1 MKRKSSHQATKIPTK
16 RLRSKLPRRR
26 RINPS
31 PIVLLGS
38 PKPPPAHSKSIA
50 LNSTCSAVFIGG
62 GGVEGESVYRRVT
75 RSFRKRRENACAKE
89 IGGFEVEVSEN
100 SCVESCSMVTEA
112 ETDLQSKG
120 VGGVV
125 IGGSKKVPARSVEFR
140 GELLKI
146 GDGKG
151 NESAP
156 ISETCE
162 PLCSEI
168 TGSCTNVCSN
178 VCSNVLTSTS
188 TIDQKTSVIAVNDDI
203 DLVCAEQNAI
213 GDGDDDLEVI
223 SSAMTLSEVQ
233 SELFASAS
241 EMNFSEDYTPSIS
254 LDTGSQFLEK
264 SIGDSSQSHCFS
276 LFKQFCQQLSRRSS
290 AQDDDAQSRDDEDC
304 LDDVTFCEFEDEDDE
319 ECYKKLRSRERKQP
333 IDQVIDYAHDEC
345 DTVSEYGSMILEQR
359 TLMVNWII
367 EVRSSPVSLFEKLL
381 AVLFKLDSVVLFAVY
396 SNYMTS
402 HKRQLHDETM
412 FLGVHLLDRFLT
424 KAFFSS
430 RRDNEAL
437 GISCLTLATRIEE
450 KQPYNTVPPKT
461 FSIGN
466 NIYSRSE
473 IVAMEWVVL
482 EVLKFRCF
490 TPTLHNFMGFYLK
503 AADADEW
510 MKQKAKYLAEL
521 ALRDNRQLRYWPSTV
536 AAVLVILVSL
546 SADRQLSCQHVMET
560 HMRTKVDDL
569 PECLKV

>member
-1 MKRKSSHQATKIPTK
+1 MKRKSSHQATKISTK

-38 PKPPPAHSKSIA
+38 PKPPAAHSNTS
-50 LNSTCSAVFIGG
+50 LNSTCSAVFVGG
-62 GGVEGESVYRRVT
+62 GGVEGESVYRRVA
-75 RSFRKRRENACAKE
+75 RSFNKRRENACSKE

-100 SCVESCSMVTEA
+100 SCVESCSVVTEA

-125 IGGSKKVPARSVEFR
+125 IGGSQKVPARSVEFR
-140 GELLKI
+140 GELLKN

-156 ISETCE
+156 ISEKCE

-168 TGSCTNVCSN
+168 TESCTNVCSN
-178 VCSNVLTSTS
+178 VCSNVLNSAS
-188 TIDQKTSVIAVNDDI
+188 TIDQKTNMIAVNDDI
-203 DLVCAEQNAI
+203 DLACAEQIAI
-213 GDGDDDLEVI
+213 GDGDDDLEVV
-223 SSAMTLSEVQ
+223 SSAATFSEVQ
-233 SELFASAS
+233 SVLFASGS
-241 EMNFSEDYTPSIS
+241 EMDFSEDYTPSIW
-254 LDTGSQFLEK
+254 LDTGSQFSEK

-290 AQDDDAQSRDDEDC
+290 ARDDDAQSRDDEDS

-319 ECYKKLRSRERKQP
+319 QCYKKLRNRERKQP
-333 IDQVIDYAHDEC
+333 MDQVIDYAHDEC
-345 DTVSEYGSMILEQR
+345 DTVSEHGSMILEQR

-367 EVRSSPVSLFEKLL
+367 E
-381 AVLFKLDSVVLFAVY
+381 
-396 SNYMTS
+396 TS
-402 HKRQLHDETM
+402 HKKQLHDETM
-412 FLGVHLLDRFLT
+412 FLGVHLLDRFLS
-424 KAFFSS
+424 KAFFRS
-430 RRDNEAL
+430 RRDIEAL

-450 KQPYNTVPPKT
+450 KQPYNTVPQKT

-466 NIYSRSE
+466 NIYRRSE
-473 IVAMEWVVL
+473 VVAMEWVVL

-503 AADADEW
+503 AANADEW

-546 SADRQLSCQHVMET
+546 AADRQLSSQHVMET

-569 PECLKV
+569 PECLKSLEWLVRFAC

>member
-1 MKRKSSHQATKIPTK
+1 M
-16 RLRSKLPRRR
+16 
-26 RINPS
+26 
-31 PIVLLGS
+31 
-38 PKPPPAHSKSIA
+38 
-50 LNSTCSAVFIGG
+50 
-62 GGVEGESVYRRVT
+62 YRRVT
-75 RSFRKRRENACAKE
+75 RSFSKRRENACSKE

-100 SCVESCSMVTEA
+100 SCVESCSVVTEA

-125 IGGSKKVPARSVEFR
+125 IGGSQKVPARSVEFR
-140 GELLKI
+140 GELLKN

-156 ISETCE
+156 ISEKCE

-168 TGSCTNVCSN
+168 TESCTNVCSN
-178 VCSNVLTSTS
+178 VLNSAS
-188 TIDQKTSVIAVNDDI
+188 TIDQKTIVIAVNDDI
-203 DLVCAEQNAI
+203 DLACAEQIAI
-213 GDGDDDLEVI
+213 GDGDDDLEVV
-223 SSAMTLSEVQ
+223 SSAATFSEVQ
-233 SELFASAS
+233 SVLFASGS
-241 EMNFSEDYTPSIS
+241 EMDFSEDYTPSIW
-254 LDTGSQFLEK
+254 LDTGSQFSEK

-290 AQDDDAQSRDDEDC
+290 ARDDDAQSRDDEEC

-319 ECYKKLRSRERKQP
+319 QCYRKLRSRERKQP
-333 IDQVIDYAHDEC
+333 MDQVIDYAHDEC

-367 EVRSSPVSLFEKLL
+367 E
-381 AVLFKLDSVVLFAVY
+381 
-396 SNYMTS
+396 TS
-402 HKRQLHDETM
+402 HKKQLHDETM

-424 KAFFSS
+424 KAFFRS
-430 RRDNEAL
+430 RRDIEAL

-450 KQPYNTVPPKT
+450 KQPYNTVPQKT

-466 NIYSRSE
+466 NIYRRSE
-473 IVAMEWVVL
+473 VVAMEWVVL

-503 AADADEW
+503 AANADEW

-546 SADRQLSCQHVMET
+546 AADRQLSCQHVMET

-569 PECLKV
+569 PECLKSLEWLVRFAC